1 MPTTTGKIYLGST
14 LVSGGV
20 SPAAAADW
28 VRNPFWPALTDPLS
42 TEQKIVG
49 LYAVWPGDG
58 IGKGGNFF
66 AFLAQGA
73 YTINYGDGTI
83 TNYANNTRADY
94 EFDYNSA
101 SLSGTNAPVTF
112 TITNNTVNRTAH
124 GRVNGD
130 TIKLY
135 YISGTTNIVEGLT
148 YYVIN
153 ASTNSFQIST
163 TLNGSPLAFGGANGN
178 ASLLPYKV
186 AVVTITPQAG
196 QNLTSVNFFQR
207 NGKTGLSASYSTGW
221 LDVVVSLPN
230 CAGSGLTFSSTAT
243 TLYHAFV
250 ERFRIVNSGSLN
262 SIGNMFGN
270 CRMLQIVSGLP
281 SLNNVTSLALTFF
294 GCTSLKYLPEFTG
307 SAGNITS
314 ITQMCAGCTSLVIAP
329 ALPVSI
335 ASLTNMSSAYS
346 GCINLS
352 FVPPFPTNTS
362 AATNVGAMFSTC
374 RSLPVIPVMD
384 LTGVTSSTNLVNFT
398 GGCDNLS
405 RMQAFNQRFSF
416 SLASL
421 KLSAAAL
428 NEIFAGLPTVTGQT
442 ITVTGNYGV
451 NEAGYNPSIAT
462 TKGWTVTS

>member
-1 MPTTTGKIYLGST
+1 
-14 LVSGGV
+14 
-20 SPAAAADW
+20 
-28 VRNPFWPALTDPLS
+28 
-42 TEQKIVG
+42 
-49 LYAVWPGDG
+49 
-58 IGKGGNFF
+58 
-66 AFLAQGA
+66 
-73 YTINYGDGTI
+73 
-83 TNYANNTRADY
+83 
-94 EFDYNSA
+94 
-101 SLSGTNAPVTF
+101 
-112 TITNNTVNRTAH
+112 
-124 GRVNGD
+124 
-130 TIKLY
+130 
-135 YISGTTNIVEGLT
+135 
-148 YYVIN
+148 
-153 ASTNSFQIST
+153 
-163 TLNGSPLAFGGANGN
+163 
-178 ASLLPYKV
+178 
-186 AVVTITPQAG
+186 
-196 QNLTSVNFFQR
+196 
-207 NGKTGLSASYSTGW
+207 
-221 LDVVVSLPN
+221 
-230 CAGSGLTFSSTAT
+230 
-243 TLYHAFV
+243 
-250 ERFRIVNSGSLN
+250 
-262 SIGNMFGN
+262 MFGN